1 MTFGEVVLG
10 MIYFFFWF
18 MAIWIFITIFADIF
32 RRHDLSGGWKAI
44 WIIVIFVLPF
54 LGCLIYMIS
63 RPVTEQ
69 DKVAMQQMAAPNAAA
84 NAAPAAPAAGY
95 SAADEIEKL
104 GKLRDSGAITPA
116 EFDAAKKRALGI

>member
-69 DKVAMQQMAAPNAAA
+69 DKVAMQQMAAANAAA
-84 NAAPAAPAAGY
+84 NATAAAPAAGY

-104 GKLRDSGAITPA
+104 SKLRDSGAITPA

>member
-1 MTFGEVVLG
+1 MTFSDLILG

-18 MAIWIFITIFADIF
+18 MAIWIFIQIFADIF

-44 WIIVIFVLPF
+44 WILIIFVLPF
-54 LGCLIYMIS
+54 LGCLIYLIS

-69 DKVAMQQMAAPNAAA
+69 DKAAMQQMMAA
-84 NAAPAAPAAGY
+84 NAAASGAAAAPAAGY

-104 GKLRDSGAITPA
+104 GKLRDAGSITPA